1 MKRRRFALHSHKEP
15 LVYEPPSA
23 RVCRAPR
30 QIDDPSHPR
39 YDLADDAALQKERRK
54 LGRSA
59 EPASREQRK
68 ALGRRILL
76 ARQSLRGAG
85 KGPVAA
91 DSAAALQLG
100 ALDVAGLAGDEDP
113 PFASALGASA
123 TAGGVSGM
131 DTS

>member
-1 MKRRRFALHSHKEP
+1 MARGGQRCHSCQRRGAAVAGRRALK
-15 LVYEPPSA
+15 VRMA
-23 RVCRAPR
+23 G
-30 QIDDPSHPR
+30 
-39 YDLADDAALQKERRK
+39 LQKERRK

-85 KGPVAA
+85 KGPATA

>member
-1 MKRRRFALHSHKEP
+1 MAG
-15 LVYEPPSA
+15 
-23 RVCRAPR
+23 
-30 QIDDPSHPR
+30 
-39 YDLADDAALQKERRK
+39 LQKERRK

-76 ARQSLRGAG
+76 ARKSLRGAG
-85 KGPVAA
+85 KGPAAA

-100 ALDVAGLAGDEDP
+100 ALDVAGLADEELP
-113 PFASALGASA
+113 PASGLDASA